1 MFRYRDKKISEK
13 IVSKLKEM
21 NLNIRLMHVCG
32 THQDTLVRFGL
43 DDLLKNAGVEIKQGP
58 GCPVCVT
65 TPKEIEEA
73 MLLARKDKII
83 TVFGDMVNVP
93 GRKYSLADMR

>member
-1 MFRYRDKKISEK
+1 MFRYRDKKLSEK
-13 IVSKLKEM
+13 IVSKLKDM
-21 NLNIRLMHVCG
+21 KLNIRLMHVCG

-43 DDLLKNAGVEIKQGP
+43 DELLKNAGVEIKQGP

-73 MLLARKDKII
+73 
-83 TVFGDMVNVP
+83 
-93 GRKYSLADMR
+93 